1 MYPNSLP
8 DDDQHR
14 ADHAPVMR
22 QFQQLMSQ
30 FLQTQA
36 LVMTAYLQGVPRDGA
51 SAGLP
56 PIAALAAAPRAM
68 PAPPGAVAMDA
79 PAAPMAAALAAVV
92 ERSAPPVVAAAPTVA
107 AAAAVVAAPAPVAP
121 APPAVAPVAVGAT
134 APVAAKASAA
144 PALTEA
150 DVLARLL
157 RIVAERTG
165 YPEEMLAIDANIES
179 DLGIDSIKRM
189 EILAAFQETSGGT
202 ERGAFQAAL
211 ERLTALKTLRESA
224 AALAEL
230 LGAESSAAAI
240 A

>member
-1 MYPNSLP
+1 MYPNSVP
-8 DDDQHR
+8 DTEHHTS
-14 ADHAPVMR
+14 DHAPVMR

-51 SAGLP
+51 AGSVP
-56 PIAALAAAPRAM
+56 AVAALPAPRAV
-68 PAPPGAVAMDA
+68 P
-79 PAAPMAAALAAVV
+79 AAALAVAAEGPAAPVPQGAVV
-92 ERSAPPVVAAAPTVA
+92 APERMTPAGAP
-107 AAAAVVAAPAPVAP
+107 AAAVVAAATVVAPPVAAAAPAPATAVAVAAPPMAAPAPVKSP
-121 APPAVAPVAVGAT
+121 SPT
-134 APVAAKASAA
+134 R
-144 PALTEA
+144 LTEA
-150 DVLARLL
+150 EVLARLL

-189 EILAAFQETSGGT
+189 EILAAFQETSGGA

-230 LGAESSAAAI
+230 LGAESSAAAV